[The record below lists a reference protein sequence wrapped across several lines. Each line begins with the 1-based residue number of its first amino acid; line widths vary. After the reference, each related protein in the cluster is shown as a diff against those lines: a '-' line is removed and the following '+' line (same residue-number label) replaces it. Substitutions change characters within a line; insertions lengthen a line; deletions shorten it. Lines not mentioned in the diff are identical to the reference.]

1 MWKNNIKVLIFDMDG
16 PLYQE
21 DSFLERYLTY
31 MLEDRYSAEE
41 IEQVINEVYDILN
54 GKHSVSL
61 GHYYNFGT
69 NSIFTHSDLV
79 PNGAFDWNGQ
89 KLNHHFSR
97 ESQLFYIG
105 DPWCIAYLFGE
116 KLGIN
121 KETNAYLIAE

>member
-1 MWKNNIKVLIFDMDG
+1 
-16 PLYQE
+16 
-21 DSFLERYLTY
+21 

-61 GHYYNFGT
+61 GHYYNFAT

-79 PNGAFDWNGQ
+79 PNWDGQ

-121 KETNAYLIAE
+121 KRNQ